1 MNQTHKMSLRE
12 GALGH
17 WVVGHVLKRLN
28 VEEMGVF
35 WFKNFHYRDT
45 KAQRRA
51 KLQRR
56 HFERSERMQ
65 FGFKS

>member
-28 VEEMGVF
+28 VEEMGISGAISRNKDKKMHIVASNDGEF
-35 WFKNFHYRDT
+35 
-45 KAQRRA
+45 
-51 KLQRR
+51 
-56 HFERSERMQ
+56 
-65 FGFKS
+65 